1 MSLILSWVET
11 ANVPNNPFPLN
22 NLPYGVFSTKKDGPR
37 CGVRIGDMILDL
49 KTMETEGHINF
60 GGVFESPYWNDFI
73 ALGEEKWTE
82 LRQRL
87 IEYLHNQQNVGV
99 DDRDAVSCRRPCGF
113 HTDFL
118 NIWWCSP
125 LTLVFFLLAVRTG
138 TLPCTTRREVGTS
151 SRRPC

>member
-1 MSLILSWVET
+1 MFHAMMDKIGVMEIIAPFSESSEVVLAIQARDIERTVNALNSDEPRTMLT
-11 ANVPNNPFPLN
+11 A
-22 NLPYGVFSTKKDGPR
+22 TK
-37 CGVRIGDMILDL
+37 CGVLHL
-49 KTMETEGHINF
+49 AAQCNF
-60 GGVFESPYWNDFI
+60 V
-73 ALGEEKWTE
+73 
-82 LRQRL
+82 QL

-99 DDRDAVSCRRPCGF
+99 DDRDAVSCRWPCGF